1 MNHRLLSLFCLS
13 IVTGNAPAAEPR
25 SGASAEPA
33 PVVEVHVVERD
44 GFRIVTSDG
53 LPDHPTGDFP
63 NRNNPNRIAPQ
74 RIEYRMTLAPEGV
87 LDPVP
92 IGMNPFGIAV
102 NGIVFDPSA
111 AEFWQRNPQSGWQF
125 DAMTG
130 AINLGLDDSNAH
142 VQPDGSYHYHS
153 IPVALVEQ
161 LKQPDRMTHVGWAGD
176 GFPIYAVWGHT
187 NRDDLTSPLTQLKPS
202 YRVRQG
208 ARDGGPGGRFDGTFV
223 QDWEFVAGS
232 GDLDEC
238 NGRFGPT
245 PEFPDGIYH
254 YYLTDAFPFIPRQW
268 AGTPDASFQRRR
280 MPPGSGPGG
289 PGGPTRGRP

>member
-1 MNHRLLSLFCLS
+1 
-13 IVTGNAPAAEPR
+13 
-25 SGASAEPA
+25 
-33 PVVEVHVVERD
+33 VEVNVIERD
-44 GFRIVTSDG
+44 GFRIVMSDG
-53 LPDHPTGDFP
+53 LPDHPTGQFP

-111 AEFWQRNPQSGWQF
+111 AEFWQRNPQSGWQY

-142 VQPDGSYHYHS
+142 VQPDGSYHYHG
-153 IPVALVEQ
+153 IPVALVER
-161 LKQPDRMTHVGWAGD
+161 LKQADRMTHVGWAGD

-208 ARDGGPGGRFDGTFV
+208 ARNGGPGGRFDGTFV

-280 MPPGSGPGG
+280 MPPGGGPGGRGGPGG